1 MKKIAIVFF
10 LLIAVL
16 GGLTYWFF
24 ENLDDFIKSYM
35 VEYGSKITKTDVE
48 IDSVKAD
55 ISKGEI
61 IINRIGIEN
70 PKGFS
75 NSEAFEAERII
86 ITVNRDTWNNDIIE
100 IPLVL
105 IKNPEIIYEYN
116 GKKTNFFILKENIES
131 YIKLTS
137 SKDFKTT
144 IKNITKSADNE
155 LAKTNQTRSK
165 TVNKDAIEKRK
176 KTFFIKE
183 LKIVDLEIKARVS
196 SIKKDFLNKK
206 IPLIVVKDIGSN
218 TKGASPEIILEQ
230 VILKIDD
237 NLEAVFDFKSLKTD
251 VIKNVNKI
259 IDMLKGDQ
267 KGNSD
272 KEKIDPKKIIN
283 NLKDLF

>member
-1 MKKIAIVFF
+1 MKKIVLVFIF
-10 LLIAVL
+10 LAAVL

-35 VEYGSKITKTDVE
+35 VEYGSKMTKTDVE
-48 IDSVKAD
+48 VDSVKTD

-61 IINRIGIEN
+61 LINRIGIEN

-75 NSEAFEAERII
+75 NNEAFEVKKVKININKE
-86 ITVNRDTWNNDIIE
+86 TLNQDVIE

-105 IKNPEIIYEYN
+105 INNPEIIYEYN
-116 GKKTNFFILKENIES
+116 GKKTNFNVLKDNIQNYQKNVNNSSSGKKISQVTENKKTKENND
-131 YIKLTS
+131 KKS
-137 SKDFKTT
+137 S
-144 IKNITKSADNE
+144 
-155 LAKTNQTRSK
+155 
-165 TVNKDAIEKRK
+165 

-206 IPLIVVKDIGSN
+206 IPLIVIKNIGSE
-218 TKGASPEIILEQ
+218 TKGASPEFILES

-237 NLEAVFDFKSLKTD
+237 NLETVFDFKSLKTD
-251 VIKNVNKI
+251 IRNNVNKI
-259 IDMLKGDQ
+259 IDKLKGVKKD
-267 KGNSD
+267 NSG
-272 KEKIDPKKIIN
+272 KEKIDHKKIIN

>member
-1 MKKIAIVFF
+1 MKKIVLVFIF
-10 LLIAVL
+10 LVAVL

-35 VEYGSKITKTDVE
+35 VEYGSKMTKTDVE
-48 IDSVKAD
+48 VDSVKTD

-61 IINRIGIEN
+61 LINRIGIEN

-75 NSEAFEAERII
+75 NNEAFEVKKVKININKE
-86 ITVNRDTWNNDIIE
+86 TLNQDVIE

-105 IKNPEIIYEYN
+105 INNPEIIYEYN
-116 GKKTNFFILKENIES
+116 GKKTNFNVLKDNIQNYQKNVNNSSSGKKISQVTENKKTKENNN
-131 YIKLTS
+131 KKS
-137 SKDFKTT
+137 S
-144 IKNITKSADNE
+144 
-155 LAKTNQTRSK
+155 
-165 TVNKDAIEKRK
+165 

-206 IPLIVVKDIGSN
+206 IPLIVIKNIGSE
-218 TKGASPEIILEQ
+218 TKGASPEFILES

-237 NLEAVFDFKSLKTD
+237 NLETVFDFKSLKTD
-251 VIKNVNKI
+251 IRNNVNKI
-259 IDMLKGDQ
+259 IDKLKGVQ
-267 KGNSD
+267 KDNSD
-272 KEKIDPKKIIN
+272 NEKIDHKKIIN

>member
-1 MKKIAIVFF
+1 MKKIVLVFIF
-10 LLIAVL
+10 LVAVL

-35 VEYGSKITKTDVE
+35 VEYGSKMTKTDVE
-48 IDSVKAD
+48 VDSVKTD

-61 IINRIGIEN
+61 LINRIGIEN

-75 NSEAFEAERII
+75 NNEAFEVKKVKININKE
-86 ITVNRDTWNNDIIE
+86 TLNQDVIE

-105 IKNPEIIYEYN
+105 INNPEIIYEYN
-116 GKKTNFFILKENIES
+116 GKKTNFNVLKDNIQNYQKNVNNSSSGKKISQVTENKKTKENND
-131 YIKLTS
+131 KKS
-137 SKDFKTT
+137 S
-144 IKNITKSADNE
+144 
-155 LAKTNQTRSK
+155 
-165 TVNKDAIEKRK
+165 

-206 IPLIVVKDIGSN
+206 IPLIVIKNIGSE
-218 TKGASPEIILEQ
+218 TTGASPEFILES

-237 NLEAVFDFKSLKTD
+237 NLETVFDFKSLKTD
-251 VIKNVNKI
+251 IRNNVNKI
-259 IDMLKGDQ
+259 IDKLKGVKKDDP
-267 KGNSD
+267 G
-272 KEKIDPKKIIN
+272 KEKIDHKKIIN

>member
-1 MKKIAIVFF
+1 MKKIVLVFIF
-10 LLIAVL
+10 LVAVL

-35 VEYGSKITKTDVE
+35 VEYGSKMTKTDVE
-48 IDSVKAD
+48 VDSVKTD

-61 IINRIGIEN
+61 LINRIGIEN

-75 NSEAFEAERII
+75 NNEAFEVKKVKININKE
-86 ITVNRDTWNNDIIE
+86 TLNQDVIE

-105 IKNPEIIYEYN
+105 INNPEIIYEYN
-116 GKKTNFFILKENIES
+116 GKKTNFNVLKDNIQNYQKNVNNSSSGKKISQVTENKKTKENND
-131 YIKLTS
+131 KKS
-137 SKDFKTT
+137 S
-144 IKNITKSADNE
+144 
-155 LAKTNQTRSK
+155 
-165 TVNKDAIEKRK
+165 

-206 IPLIVVKDIGSN
+206 IPLIVIKNIGSE
-218 TKGASPEIILEQ
+218 TKGASPEFILES

-237 NLEAVFDFKSLKTD
+237 NLETVFDFKSLKTD
-251 VIKNVNKI
+251 IRNNVNKI
-259 IDMLKGDQ
+259 IDKLKGVKKD
-267 KGNSD
+267 NSG
-272 KEKIDPKKIIN
+272 KEKIDHKKIIN

>member
-1 MKKIAIVFF
+1 MKKIVLVFIF
-10 LLIAVL
+10 LVAVL

-35 VEYGSKITKTDVE
+35 VEYGSKMTKTDVE
-48 IDSVKAD
+48 VDSVKTD

-61 IINRIGIEN
+61 LINRIGIEN

-75 NSEAFEAERII
+75 NNEAFEVKKVKININKE
-86 ITVNRDTWNNDIIE
+86 TLNQDVIE

-105 IKNPEIIYEYN
+105 INNPEIIYEYN
-116 GKKTNFFILKENIES
+116 GKKTNFNVLKDNIQNYQKNVNNSSSGKKISQVTENKKTKENNDKKFS
-131 YIKLTS
+131 
-137 SKDFKTT
+137 
-144 IKNITKSADNE
+144 
-155 LAKTNQTRSK
+155 
-165 TVNKDAIEKRK
+165 

-206 IPLIVVKDIGSN
+206 IPLIVIKNIGSE
-218 TKGASPEIILEQ
+218 TKGASPEFILES

-237 NLEAVFDFKSLKTD
+237 NLETVFDFKSLKTD
-251 VIKNVNKI
+251 IRNNVNKI
-259 IDMLKGDQ
+259 IDKLKGVK
-267 KGNSD
+267 KGNSG
-272 KEKIDPKKIIN
+272 KEKIDHKKIIN

>member
-1 MKKIAIVFF
+1 MKKIVLVFIF
-10 LLIAVL
+10 LVAVL

-35 VEYGSKITKTDVE
+35 VEYGSKMTKTDVE
-48 IDSVKAD
+48 VDSVKTD

-61 IINRIGIEN
+61 LINRIGIEN

-75 NSEAFEAERII
+75 NNEAFEVKKVKININKE
-86 ITVNRDTWNNDIIE
+86 TLNQDVIE

-105 IKNPEIIYEYN
+105 INNPEIIYEYN
-116 GKKTNFFILKENIES
+116 GKKTNFNVLKDNIQNYQKNVNNSSSGKKISQVTEN
-131 YIKLTS
+131 KKTKKNNDKKS
-137 SKDFKTT
+137 S
-144 IKNITKSADNE
+144 
-155 LAKTNQTRSK
+155 
-165 TVNKDAIEKRK
+165 

-206 IPLIVVKDIGSN
+206 IPLIVIKNIGSE
-218 TKGASPEIILEQ
+218 TKGASPEFILES

-237 NLEAVFDFKSLKTD
+237 NLETVFDFKSLKTD
-251 VIKNVNKI
+251 IRNNVNKI
-259 IDMLKGDQ
+259 IDKLKGVKKDNP
-267 KGNSD
+267 G
-272 KEKIDPKKIIN
+272 KEKIDHKKIIN

>member
-1 MKKIAIVFF
+1 MKKIVLVFIF
-10 LLIAVL
+10 LVAVL

-35 VEYGSKITKTDVE
+35 VEYGSKMTKTDVE
-48 IDSVKAD
+48 VDSVKTD

-61 IINRIGIEN
+61 LINRIGIEN

-75 NSEAFEAERII
+75 NNEAFEVKKVKININKE
-86 ITVNRDTWNNDIIE
+86 TLNQDVIE

-105 IKNPEIIYEYN
+105 IDNPEIIYEYN
-116 GKKTNFFILKENIES
+116 GKKTNFNVLKDNIQNYQKNVNNSSSGKKISQVTENKQTKENND
-131 YIKLTS
+131 KKS
-137 SKDFKTT
+137 S
-144 IKNITKSADNE
+144 
-155 LAKTNQTRSK
+155 
-165 TVNKDAIEKRK
+165 

-206 IPLIVVKDIGSN
+206 IPLIVIKNIGSE
-218 TKGASPEIILEQ
+218 TKGASPEFILES

-237 NLEAVFDFKSLKTD
+237 NLETVFDFKSLKTD
-251 VIKNVNKI
+251 IRNNVNKI
-259 IDMLKGDQ
+259 IDKLKGVKKD
-267 KGNSD
+267 NSG
-272 KEKIDPKKIIN
+272 KEKIDHKKIIN

>member
-1 MKKIAIVFF
+1 MKKIVLVFILF
-10 LLIAVL
+10 VAVL

-35 VEYGSKITKTDVE
+35 VEYGSKMTKTDVE
-48 IDSVKAD
+48 VDSVKTD

-61 IINRIGIEN
+61 LINRIGIEN

-75 NSEAFEAERII
+75 NNEAFEVKKVKININKE
-86 ITVNRDTWNNDIIE
+86 TWNQDVIE

-105 IKNPEIIYEYN
+105 INNPEIIYEYN
-116 GKKTNFFILKENIES
+116 GKKTNFNVLKDNIQNYQKNVNNSSSGKKISQVTENKKTKERND
-131 YIKLTS
+131 KKS
-137 SKDFKTT
+137 S
-144 IKNITKSADNE
+144 
-155 LAKTNQTRSK
+155 
-165 TVNKDAIEKRK
+165 

-206 IPLIVVKDIGSN
+206 IPLIVIKNIGSE
-218 TKGASPEIILEQ
+218 TKGASPEFILES

-237 NLEAVFDFKSLKTD
+237 NLETVFDFKSLKTD
-251 VIKNVNKI
+251 IRNNVNKI
-259 IDMLKGDQ
+259 IDKLKGVKKDNP
-267 KGNSD
+267 G
-272 KEKIDPKKIIN
+272 KEKIDHKKIIN

>member
-1 MKKIAIVFF
+1 MKKIVLVFIF
-10 LLIAVL
+10 LVAVL

-35 VEYGSKITKTDVE
+35 VEYGSKMTKTDVE
-48 IDSVKAD
+48 VDSVKTD

-61 IINRIGIEN
+61 LINRIGIEN

-75 NSEAFEAERII
+75 NNEAFEVKKVLININKE
-86 ITVNRDTWNNDIIE
+86 TLNQDVIE

-105 IKNPEIIYEYN
+105 INNPEIIYEYN
-116 GKKTNFFILKENIES
+116 GKKTNFNVLKDNIQNYQKNVNNSSSGKKISQVTENKKTKENND
-131 YIKLTS
+131 KKS
-137 SKDFKTT
+137 S
-144 IKNITKSADNE
+144 
-155 LAKTNQTRSK
+155 
-165 TVNKDAIEKRK
+165 

-206 IPLIVVKDIGSN
+206 IPLIVIKNIGSE
-218 TKGASPEIILEQ
+218 TKGASPEFILES

-237 NLEAVFDFKSLKTD
+237 NLETVFDFKSLKTD
-251 VIKNVNKI
+251 IRNNVNKI
-259 IDMLKGDQ
+259 IDKLKGVKKD
-267 KGNSD
+267 NSD
-272 KEKIDPKKIIN
+272 KEKIDHKKIIN

>member
-1 MKKIAIVFF
+1 MKKILLVIF
-10 LLIAVL
+10 LLITIL
-16 GGLTYWFF
+16 GGATYWFF
-24 ENLDDFIKSYM
+24 DNLDGFIKDYM
-35 VEYGSKITKTDVE
+35 MDYGSKMTQTYVE
-48 IDSVKAD
+48 IDSVATD
-55 ISKGEI
+55 LYKGEI
-61 IINRIGIEN
+61 LINRLGIEN
-70 PKGFS
+70 PNGFS
-75 NSEAFEAERII
+75 NSEAFETEKIL
-86 ITVNRDTWNNDIIE
+86 ITVNKDTWDKDIIE
-100 IPLVL
+100 IDLVL

-116 GKKTNFFILKENIES
+116 GKKTNFNILKENIES

-137 SKDFKTT
+137 TKDVKTT
-144 IKNITKSADNE
+144 IKNVTKLADNE

-206 IPLIVVKDIGSN
+206 IPLIAIKDIGSK

-237 NLEAVFDFKSLKTD
+237 NLETVFDFKSLKTD
-251 VIKNVNKI
+251 IRKNVNKI
-259 IDMLKGDQ
+259 IEKLSGEQ
-267 KGNSD
+267 KGNSG
-272 KEKIDPKKIIN
+272 KEKIDHKKIIN

>member
-1 MKKIAIVFF
+1 LKKILLVIF
-10 LLIAVL
+10 LLITIL
-16 GGLTYWFF
+16 GGVTYWFF
-24 ENLDDFIKSYM
+24 DNLDGFIKDYM
-35 VEYGSKITKTDVE
+35 MDYGSKMTQTYVE
-48 IDSVKAD
+48 IDSVATD
-55 ISKGEI
+55 LYKGEI
-61 IINRIGIEN
+61 LINRLGIEN

-75 NSEAFEAERII
+75 NSEAFETEKIL
-86 ITVNRDTWNNDIIE
+86 ITVNKDTWDKDIIE
-100 IPLVL
+100 IDLVL

-116 GKKTNFFILKENIES
+116 GKKTNFNILKENIES

-137 SKDFKTT
+137 TKDVKTT
-144 IKNITKSADNE
+144 IKNVTKLADNE

-206 IPLIVVKDIGSN
+206 IPLIAIKDIGSK

-230 VILKIDD
+230 IILKIDD
-237 NLEAVFDFKSLKTD
+237 NLETVFDFKSLKTD
-251 VIKNVNKI
+251 IRKNVNKI
-259 IDMLKGDQ
+259 IEKLSGEQ
-267 KGNSD
+267 KGNSG
-272 KEKIDPKKIIN
+272 KEKIDHKKIIN